1 MSKRLSSKY
10 KLDRRMGE
18 NIWGRPKSPV
28 NKKAYGPGQ
37 HGQRRRTKMSDFGIQ
52 LRAKQK
58 LKGYY
63 GNIQEKQF
71 RKIYEEASRRKGN
84 TAENLVGILES
95 RLDAVVYRSK
105 FVPTVFAARQ
115 FVNHGHVQVN
125 GRRVNIPSYRV
136 RPGDVVEVREKSRNM
151 ALVLE
156 ALESGERDIPDY
168 IALDPKA
175 MKATYV
181 RAPELADIPY
191 AVKMEPNLVV
201 EYYSS

>member
-1 MSKRLSSKY
+1 
-10 KLDRRMGE
+10 
-18 NIWGRPKSPV
+18 
-28 NKKAYGPGQ
+28 
-37 HGQRRRTKMSDFGIQ
+37 
-52 LRAKQK
+52 
-58 LKGYY
+58 
-63 GNIQEKQF
+63 
-71 RKIYEEASRRKGN
+71 
-84 TAENLVGILES
+84 
-95 RLDAVVYRSK
+95 
-105 FVPTVFAARQ
+105 
-115 FVNHGHVQVN
+115 
-125 GRRVNIPSYRV
+125 
-136 RPGDVVEVREKSRNM
+136 VREKSRNM